1 MDDAGMAD
9 ILSPFL
15 LVFPQDDA
23 LAFMC
28 FAAFMGQIRQ
38 NFLEGQPGVHSS
50 IQHIGSLLQHADPK
64 LWRQIG
70 ATPLDRQCMVFP
82 QDDALAFMCFA
93 AFMGQIRQ
101 NFLEGQPGVHS
112 SIQHIGSLLQHADPK
127 LWRQIGATP
136 LDRQCMVFPQDDAL
150 AFMCFAAFMGQ
161 IRQNFLEG
169 QPGVHSSIQ
178 HIGSLLQHADPK
190 LWRQIGATPLDRQCM
205 VFPQD
210 DALAFMCFA
219 AFMGQI
225 RQNFLEGQPGV
236 HSSIQH
242 IGSLLQHADPK
253 LWRQIGATPLDRQCM
268 VWDRLPCTCSCMP
281 VVV

>member
-1 MDDAGMAD
+1 MADAGMAD

-15 LVFPQDDA
+15 L
-23 LAFMC
+23 
-28 FAAFMGQIRQ
+28 
-38 NFLEGQPGVHSS
+38 
-50 IQHIGSLLQHADPK
+50 
-64 LWRQIG
+64 
-70 ATPLDRQCMVFP
+70 
-82 QDDALAFMCFA
+82 
-93 AFMGQIRQ
+93 
-101 NFLEGQPGVHS
+101 
-112 SIQHIGSLLQHADPK
+112 
-127 LWRQIGATP
+127 
-136 LDRQCMVFPQDDAL
+136 
-150 AFMCFAAFMGQ
+150 
-161 IRQNFLEG
+161 
-169 QPGVHSSIQ
+169 
-178 HIGSLLQHADPK
+178 
-190 LWRQIGATPLDRQCM
+190 